1 MADFMK
7 IQKLIS
13 SIKKPL
19 AVKSVDKYN
28 LKWLL
33 LKIPIRN
40 EQDEFIA
47 TSLKTDKGTF
57 TDLRV
62 FNRSLRIKIGKSE
75 LNLDTNGNVTSYK
88 KPFYK
93 SLNKLIDKSTELVKY
108 ISTNISN
115 KEIVS
120 KKTLSLLTFPKNTLK
135 KLGI

>member
-1 MADFMK
+1 MQVKKLITA
-7 IQKLIS
+7 IQK
-13 SIKKPL
+13 PFTT
-19 AVKSVDKYN
+19 KSVDKNN

-62 FNRSLRIKIGKSE
+62 FNKGLRIKIGKSE
-75 LNLDTNGNVTSYK
+75 LNLDTNGKVTAYK

-93 SLNKLIDKSTELVKY
+93 SLNKLIDKGTELVKY

-115 KEIVS
+115 KELVS
-120 KKTLSLLTFPKNTLK
+120 KRTLSLLTFPKDALK

>member
-1 MADFMK
+1 MQVKKLITA
-7 IQKLIS
+7 IQK
-13 SIKKPL
+13 PFTT
-19 AVKSVDKYN
+19 KSVDKNN

-62 FNRSLRIKIGKSE
+62 FNKGLRIKIGKSE
-75 LNLDTNGNVTSYK
+75 LNLDTNGKVTSYK

-93 SLNKLIDKSTELVKY
+93 SLNKLIDKGTELVKY

-115 KEIVS
+115 KELVS
-120 KKTLSLLTFPKNTLK
+120 KRTLSLLTFPKDALK